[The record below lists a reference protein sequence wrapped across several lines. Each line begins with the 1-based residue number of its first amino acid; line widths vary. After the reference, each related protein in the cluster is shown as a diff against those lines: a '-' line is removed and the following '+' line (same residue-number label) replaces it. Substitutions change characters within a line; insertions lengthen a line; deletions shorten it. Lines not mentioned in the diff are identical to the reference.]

1 MARDFVPLLRRS
13 LTTWIFIA
21 VCALSQS
28 VAAQERLPTLE
39 SLLGHLSATHPALL
53 YKKTM
58 VESMQA
64 KREAA
69 SQQRLPVASV
79 TATSPSSQGSERLT
93 TYRVQQPLYAGG
105 RITANIDLASAELE
119 DARLQLLLD
128 QRQLLSKAMQLF
140 VDWARQSDKLEVAQK
155 NRDSHQALVD
165 NITRRTQA
173 EINPLADLTLARSRL
188 LTAEVEFQTTSQQR
202 KKAIQKIEEFL
213 GSQFLGFEAAPS
225 AYDLARR
232 PDWVAVAMD
241 HSLELRRVQLQ
252 QQMVDIE
259 GKQRR
264 SELLPNFSLR
274 HEKRSG
280 YTVWTNNFAP
290 QQTTLEMTLSL
301 GPGTSQLDQLRAA
314 ELKKQATQQQ
324 LISFER
330 EQRERMQGLVADWAI
345 YQGQALAA
353 SENLALAE
361 SVALSYERQ
370 FVVGRKTWQDVL
382 NAQREAAQ
390 LGQNAVDLRWTAR
403 LTAMQIKLETGLLH
417 ELCPHQCIAE

>member
-1 MARDFVPLLRRS
+1 
-13 LTTWIFIA
+13 
-21 VCALSQS
+21 
-28 VAAQERLPTLE
+28 
-39 SLLGHLSATHPALL
+39 
-53 YKKTM
+53 
-58 VESMQA
+58 
-64 KREAA
+64 
-69 SQQRLPVASV
+69 
-79 TATSPSSQGSERLT
+79 
-93 TYRVQQPLYAGG
+93 
-105 RITANIDLASAELE
+105 
-119 DARLQLLLD
+119 
-128 QRQLLSKAMQLF
+128 
-140 VDWARQSDKLEVAQK
+140 
-155 NRDSHQALVD
+155 
-165 NITRRTQA
+165 
-173 EINPLADLTLARSRL
+173 
-188 LTAEVEFQTTSQQR
+188 
-202 KKAIQKIEEFL
+202 
-213 GSQFLGFEAAPS
+213 
-225 AYDLARR
+225 
-232 PDWVAVAMD
+232 MD

-330 EQRERMQGLVADWAI
+330 EQRERMQGLVADWFI
-345 YQGQALAA
+345 YQGQALAVR
-353 SENLALAE
+353 ENLALAE
-361 SVALSYERQ
+361 SVAQSYERQ

-390 LGQNAVDLRWTAR
+390 LGQNAVDLRWMER
-403 LTAMQIKLETGLLH
+403 LAAMQIKLEAGLLH